1 MKLKSLVLSFMILF
15 MANVTADAS
24 QLPKM
29 VKDYLTTQKKVPTV
43 RFDGVVTYNNEVM
56 YLPIYP
62 SYPKEVEKLQ
72 IVKTYPENQ
81 TMDNLPDLVLFN
93 NNFSLLKVVK
103 NGQNNMTVRDIPNL
117 PVEVKTGLLPQDI
130 MVPRGLVLP
139 ETLAGIVGDVQ
150 IPLVGSAKTTT
161 FVTRKTAPLPSGK
174 RVVDTKIQKVP
185 SSLKNKLYF
194 VNNFQTEYLQV
205 YSSTVTE
212 PLYSLKTSGVM
223 KDVKPVM
230 NGKYLLVAT
239 NNMKNLDVIDV
250 ANEYIAKNIDLTSNP
265 TEIAVDELNKKAYIA
280 SIGDESL
287 SVIDLE
293 TMTMKEKIQL
303 VGAPQKMSLSPDS
316 SKLAYTD
323 VKTSNIYVLDLVNG
337 YENKLITK
345 LPNVTEI
352 ILKNNVIYMI
362 SRTNPQLR
370 IVHFDLLQDNDFTK
384 TKKQRKKDIAVKK
397 EQKADAETLTDD
409 LITDYNMQDDKNAE
423 DEEPSI
429 ETSKTYSTS
438 IKDVNVGPKPID
450 IFERNNNIYVLC
462 AGDNTVYTYNVSND
476 NLKVNKLPVDGFS
489 KSFAPVPNSN
499 LAVITN
505 MMDLKYVVYDM
516 EKDAPVQTLPINEHI
531 NMITILDRTHE

>member
-1 MKLKSLVLSFMILF
+1 MKIKSIILSLVILLL
-15 MANVTADAS
+15 ANVADAS
-24 QLPKM
+24 QLPKEL
-29 VKDYLTTQKKVPTV
+29 KDYLASQKKVPTV

-56 YLPIYP
+56 YLPVYP
-62 SYPKEVEKLQ
+62 SYPKEVETIQ

-81 TMDNLPDLVLFN
+81 TMDKLPDFVMFN

-103 NGQNNMTVRDIPNL
+103 NGQNNLTVRDIPNL

-139 ETLAGIVGDVQ
+139 ETLASILGDIQ

-174 RVVDTKIQKVP
+174 RVADTKIQKVP
-185 SSLKNKLYF
+185 SVLKNKLYF

-212 PLYSLKTSGVM
+212 PLYSLKTTGVM

-230 NGKYLLVAT
+230 GGKYLLVAT
-239 NNMKNLDVIDV
+239 NNEKNIDVIDV
-250 ANEYIAKNIDLTSNP
+250 VNEYIAKNIDLTSNP
-265 TEIAVDELNKKAYIA
+265 TEITVDEINKKAYVA
-280 SIGDESL
+280 SLGDESL

-303 VGAPQKMSLSPDS
+303 VGAPQKLSLSPDS
-316 SKLAYTD
+316 TKLAYTD
-323 VKTSNIYVLDLVNG
+323 VKTSNVYVLDLVNG

-352 ILKNNVIYMI
+352 ILKDNVLYMI
-362 SRTNPQLR
+362 ARTNPQLR

-384 TKKQRKKDIAVKK
+384 TKKQRKKEAAIKNQ
-397 EQKADAETLTDD
+397 EKADSETLTDD
-409 LITDYNMQDDKNAE
+409 LITDYEIHDGLNAE
-423 DEEPSI
+423 DEEPNV

-438 IKDVNVGPKPID
+438 IQDINVGVKPID
-450 IFERNNNIYVLC
+450 MYERNNNIYVLC
-462 AGDNTVYTYNVSND
+462 AGDNSVYTYNAISKE
-476 NLKVNKLPVDGFS
+476 LKTTKLPVDGFS

-505 MMDLKYVVYDM
+505 MSEFKYVVYDM
-516 EKDAPVQTLPINEHI
+516 DKDAPVQTIPVSDHI
-531 NMITILDRTHE
+531 NMITILDRVNE